1 MRRTIFFRFGAML
14 MLPVLILSGCASTSG
29 SGSGS
34 QTSQWLSSNE
44 KALIGGIGAATA
56 GGLLGAAFHLGPA
69 GIIGGALLGGLA
81 GGAIGNR
88 MDAAD
93 KQQQAQAAQKA
104 FETTPAGQSVPWR
117 NPDTGNNGLVTPVRT
132 YQASNGQYC
141 REFQQTITV
150 GGENHNAYGTACRQ
164 PDGSWKIVS

>member
-1 MRRTIFFRFGAML
+1 MKKRACYSAGA
-14 MLPVLILSGCASTSG
+14 LILVPILVLTGCASTSDT
-29 SGSGS
+29 GS

-44 KALIGGIGAATA
+44 KALIGGLGAATA

-93 KQQQAQAAQKA
+93 RQQQAQAAQKA
-104 FETTPAGQSVPWR
+104 FETTPSGQSVPWR

-132 YQASNGQYC
+132 YQSSNGQYC

>member
-1 MRRTIFFRFGAML
+1 MKKRACYRAGAL
-14 MLPVLILSGCASTSG
+14 MLVLILVLTGCASTSDT
-29 SGSGS
+29 GS

-44 KALIGGIGAATA
+44 KALIGGLGAATA

-104 FETTPAGQSVPWR
+104 FDTTPSGQTVPWR
-117 NPDTGNNGLVTPVRT
+117 NPDTGNNGAVTPTRT
-132 YQASNGQYC
+132 YQTASGQYC

>member
-1 MRRTIFFRFGAML
+1 MKTRTWYRAGAL
-14 MLPVLILSGCASTSG
+14 MLALILVLSGCASTSDT
-29 SGSGS
+29 GS
-34 QTSQWLSSNE
+34 QSSQWLSNNE
-44 KALIGGIGAATA
+44 KALIGGLGAATA

-104 FETTPAGQSVPWR
+104 FDTTPSGQAVPWR
-117 NPDTGNNGLVTPVRT
+117 NPDTGNNGAVTPTRT
-132 YQASNGQYC
+132 YQTASGQYC